1 MSYHRAGL
9 QHAARAAEAA
19 ARRAEGARPRH
30 QVTERLLPG
39 VAVRGHGSHLGPL
52 MAYLEYDI
60 ISLRRLYVASLKL
73 FIPPFSGV
81 QSCGSSSSRARQ
93 PRHQMHRDLTSWSR
107 ALSTSSSCFCSAC
120 PSAA

>member
-19 ARRAEGARPRH
+19 ARCAEGARPRD

-39 VAVRGHGSHLGPL
+39 VVVRGHGSHLDQL

-60 ISLRRLYVASLKL
+60 KSLRRLYVASLKL
-73 FIPPFSGV
+73 FIPFSGM

-93 PRHQMHRDLTSWSR
+93 PRHQMHRDLSSWSR
-107 ALSTSSSCFCSAC
+107 ALSTFSSSFCSAC